1 MKVRVHRCSNRKFWY
16 ASYIGRELEVVEHSA
31 VAYKLTDTSPPL
43 LMIVLKADCTDTD
56 ILRDNKIT
64 QILS

>member
-31 VAYKLTDTSPPL
+31 VAYKLVDANLVILIS
-43 LMIVLKADCTDTD
+43 DCIAID
-56 ILRDNKIT
+56 ILRDKKIT

>member
-1 MKVRVHRCSNRKFWY
+1 MKVTVHRCSNRKFWY

-31 VAYKLTDTSPPL
+31 VAYKLTDTNL
-43 LMIVLKADCTDTD
+43 IVLKSDCTDTD
-56 ILRDNKIT
+56 ILRDNKLT

>member
-1 MKVRVHRCSNRKFWY
+1 MKVTVHRCSNRKFWY

-31 VAYKLTDTSPPL
+31 VAYKLVDTNL
-43 LMIVLKADCTDTD
+43 IVLKSDCTATD
-56 ILRDNKIT
+56 ILRDNKLT